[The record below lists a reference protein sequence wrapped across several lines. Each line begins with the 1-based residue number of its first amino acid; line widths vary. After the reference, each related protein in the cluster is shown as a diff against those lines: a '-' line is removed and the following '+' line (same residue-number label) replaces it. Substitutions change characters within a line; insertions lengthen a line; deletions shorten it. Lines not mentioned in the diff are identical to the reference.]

1 MKNKNRMIIFI
12 LIGVF
17 CVLAIIAAIYAQF
30 IATDYDDIG
39 DEPTINVGS
48 NNNNTGAERE
58 KNQDEIKTQ
67 FNNLFNNTVNTGDY
81 DLSTV
86 DKLYDDRDIVYSAYT
101 INESNDNYE
110 INVNLPVVNIAG
122 DVVSEFN
129 GITQELFADKAAE
142 VMNSVNAYKTIY
154 NVDYAVFI
162 NNGILSVAIKS
173 LLKEGNNPQRT
184 IVQTYN
190 YDLQTGQRVE
200 IGRILSNLGLTTDE
214 VQNKIRE
221 IVNEAAEAAN
231 ILEQSGY
238 SVFKRNLED
247 SMYNMNNLTT
257 YMLGP
262 SNELYIIFAYGNRN
276 FTSEMDI
283 VLYE

>member
-30 IATDYDDIG
+30 VATDYDDIG
-39 DEPTINVGS
+39 DEPTINVG
-48 NNNNTGAERE
+48 NNNNTGVERE

-86 DKLYDDRDIVYSAYT
+86 DKLYDDKDIVYSAYT

-122 DVVSEFN
+122 DIVSEFN

-190 YDLQTGQRVE
+190 YDLQTGERVE

>member
-30 IATDYDDIG
+30 VATDYDDIG
-39 DEPTINVGS
+39 DEPTINVG
-48 NNNNTGAERE
+48 NNNNTGVERE

-67 FNNLFNNTVNTGDY
+67 FNGLFTNTVNTGDY

-142 VMNSVNAYKTIY
+142 VINSVNAYKTIY

-190 YDLQTGQRVE
+190 YDLQTGERVE

>member
-39 DEPTINVGS
+39 DEPTINVG
-48 NNNNTGAERE
+48 NNNNTGVERE

-67 FNNLFNNTVNTGDY
+67 FNGLFTNTVNTGDY

-190 YDLQTGQRVE
+190 YDLQTGERVE

-262 SNELYIIFAYGNRN
+262 LNELYIIFAYGNRN

>member
-30 IATDYDDIG
+30 VATDYDDIG
-39 DEPTINVGS
+39 DEPTINVG
-48 NNNNTGAERE
+48 NNNNTGVERE

-67 FNNLFNNTVNTGDY
+67 FNGLFTNTVNAGDY
-81 DLSTV
+81 DLSSV

-190 YDLQTGQRVE
+190 YDLQTGERVE

>member
-1 MKNKNRMIIFI
+1 
-12 LIGVF
+12 
-17 CVLAIIAAIYAQF
+17 
-30 IATDYDDIG
+30 
-39 DEPTINVGS
+39 
-48 NNNNTGAERE
+48 
-58 KNQDEIKTQ
+58 
-67 FNNLFNNTVNTGDY
+67 
-81 DLSTV
+81 
-86 DKLYDDRDIVYSAYT
+86 
-101 INESNDNYE
+101 
-110 INVNLPVVNIAG
+110 
-122 DVVSEFN
+122 
-129 GITQELFADKAAE
+129 
-142 VMNSVNAYKTIY
+142 MNSVNAYKTIY

-190 YDLQTGQRVE
+190 YDLQTGERVE

>member
-39 DEPTINVGS
+39 DEPTINVG
-48 NNNNTGAERE
+48 NNNNTGVERE

-67 FNNLFNNTVNTGDY
+67 FNGLFTNTVNTGDY

-200 IGRILSNLGLTTDE
+200 IGKILSNLGLTTDE

-221 IVNEAAEAAN
+221 IVTEAADAAN

-247 SMYNMNNLTT
+247 AMYNMNNLST

>member
-39 DEPTINVGS
+39 DEPTINVG
-48 NNNNTGAERE
+48 NNNNTGVERE

-67 FNNLFNNTVNTGDY
+67 VNGLFTNTVNTGDY

-190 YDLQTGQRVE
+190 YDLQTGERVE

>member
-39 DEPTINVGS
+39 DEPTINVG
-48 NNNNTGAERE
+48 NNNNTGVERE

-67 FNNLFNNTVNTGDY
+67 FNGLFTNTVNTGDY

-190 YDLQTGQRVE
+190 YDLQTGERVE
-200 IGRILSNLGLTTDE
+200 IGRILSNLGLTIDE

>member
-39 DEPTINVGS
+39 DEPTINVG
-48 NNNNTGAERE
+48 NNNNTGVERE

-67 FNNLFNNTVNTGDY
+67 FNGLFTNTVNTGDY

-190 YDLQTGQRVE
+190 YDLQTGERVE
-200 IGRILSNLGLTTDE
+200 IGRRLSNLGLTTDE

-257 YMLGP
+257 YMLAP

>member
-39 DEPTINVGS
+39 DEPTINVGN
-48 NNNNTGAERE
+48 NNNNTGVERE

-86 DKLYDDRDIVYSAYT
+86 DKLYDDKDIVYSAYT

-122 DVVSEFN
+122 DIVSEFN

-200 IGRILSNLGLTTDE
+200 IGKILSNLGLTTDE

-221 IVNEAAEAAN
+221 IVTEAADAAN

-247 SMYNMNNLTT
+247 AMYNMNNLST

-262 SNELYIIFAYGNRN
+262 SNELYIIFAYGNKN

>member
-30 IATDYDDIG
+30 VATDYDDIG
-39 DEPTINVGS
+39 DEPTINVG
-48 NNNNTGAERE
+48 NNNNTGIERE

-67 FNNLFNNTVNTGDY
+67 FNGLFTNTVNTGDY

-190 YDLQTGQRVE
+190 YDLQTGERVE

>member
-30 IATDYDDIG
+30 VATDYDDIG
-39 DEPTINVGS
+39 DEPTINVG
-48 NNNNTGAERE
+48 NNNNTGVERE

-67 FNNLFNNTVNTGDY
+67 FNGLFTNTVNTGDY

-190 YDLQTGQRVE
+190 YDLQTGERVE

-247 SMYNMNNLTT
+247 SMYNKNNLTT

>member
-39 DEPTINVGS
+39 DEPTINVG
-48 NNNNTGAERE
+48 NNNNTGVERE

-67 FNNLFNNTVNTGDY
+67 FNGLFTNTVNAGDY

-190 YDLQTGQRVE
+190 YDLQTGERVE

>member
-200 IGRILSNLGLTTDE
+200 IGKILSNLGLTTDE

-221 IVNEAAEAAN
+221 IVTEAADAAN
-231 ILEQSGY
+231 VLEQSGY

-247 SMYNMNNLTT
+247 AMYNMNNLST

>member
-17 CVLAIIAAIYAQF
+17 CVLAIIEAIYAQF
-30 IATDYDDIG
+30 VATDYDDIG
-39 DEPTINVGS
+39 DEPTINVG
-48 NNNNTGAERE
+48 NNNNTGVERE

-67 FNNLFNNTVNTGDY
+67 FNGLFTNTVNAGDY

-190 YDLQTGQRVE
+190 YDLQTGERVE

>member
-30 IATDYDDIG
+30 VATDYDDIG
-39 DEPTINVGS
+39 DEPTINVG
-48 NNNNTGAERE
+48 NNNNTGVERE

-67 FNNLFNNTVNTGDY
+67 FNGLFTNTVNAGDY

-190 YDLQTGQRVE
+190 YDLQTGERVE

>member
-247 SMYNMNNLTT
+247 
-257 YMLGP
+257 
-262 SNELYIIFAYGNRN
+262 
-276 FTSEMDI
+276 
-283 VLYE
+283 

>member
-39 DEPTINVGS
+39 DEPTINVG
-48 NNNNTGAERE
+48 NNNNTGVERE

-67 FNNLFNNTVNTGDY
+67 FNGLFTNTVNAGGY

-190 YDLQTGQRVE
+190 YDLQTGERVE

>member
-39 DEPTINVGS
+39 DEPTINVG
-48 NNNNTGAERE
+48 NNNNTGVERE

-67 FNNLFNNTVNTGDY
+67 FNGLFTNTVNTGDY
-81 DLSTV
+81 DLSAV
-86 DKLYDDRDIVYSAYT
+86 DKLYDDKEIVYSAYT

-190 YDLQTGQRVE
+190 YDLQTDERVE

-247 SMYNMNNLTT
+247 SMYNMNNLST

>member
-30 IATDYDDIG
+30 VATDYDDIG
-39 DEPTINVGS
+39 DEPTINVG
-48 NNNNTGAERE
+48 NNNNTGVERE

-67 FNNLFNNTVNTGDY
+67 FNGLFTNTVNAGGY

-190 YDLQTGQRVE
+190 YDLQTGERVE

>member
-17 CVLAIIAAIYAQF
+17 CVLVIIAAIYAQF
-30 IATDYDDIG
+30 VATDYDDIG
-39 DEPTINVGS
+39 DEPTINVG
-48 NNNNTGAERE
+48 NNNNTGVERE

-67 FNNLFNNTVNTGDY
+67 FNGLFTNTVNAGDY

-190 YDLQTGQRVE
+190 YDLQTGERVE

>member
-17 CVLAIIAAIYAQF
+17 CVLVIIAAIYAQF
-30 IATDYDDIG
+30 VATDYDDIG
-39 DEPTINVGS
+39 DEPTINVG
-48 NNNNTGAERE
+48 NNNNTGVERE
-58 KNQDEIKTQ
+58 KNQDKIKTQ
-67 FNNLFNNTVNTGDY
+67 FNGLFTNTVNAGGY

-190 YDLQTGQRVE
+190 YDLQTGERVE

>member
-39 DEPTINVGS
+39 DEPTINVG
-48 NNNNTGAERE
+48 NNNNTGVERE

-67 FNNLFNNTVNTGDY
+67 FNGLFTNTVNTGDY

-200 IGRILSNLGLTTDE
+200 IGKILSNLGLTTDE

-221 IVNEAAEAAN
+221 IVTEAADAAN

-247 SMYNMNNLTT
+247 AMYNMNNLST

-262 SNELYIIFAYGNRN
+262 SNELYIIFAYGNKN

>member
-17 CVLAIIAAIYAQF
+17 CVLVIIAAIYAQF
-30 IATDYDDIG
+30 VATDYDDIG
-39 DEPTINVGS
+39 DEPTINVG
-48 NNNNTGAERE
+48 NNNNTGVERE

-67 FNNLFNNTVNTGDY
+67 FNGLFTNTVNAGGY

-190 YDLQTGQRVE
+190 YDLQTGERVE

>member
-200 IGRILSNLGLTTDE
+200 IGKILSNLGLTTDE

-221 IVNEAAEAAN
+221 IVTEEADAAN
-231 ILEQSGY
+231 VLEESGY

-247 SMYNMNNLTT
+247 AMYNMNNLST

>member
-39 DEPTINVGS
+39 DEPTINVG
-48 NNNNTGAERE
+48 NNNNTGVERE

-67 FNNLFNNTVNTGDY
+67 FNGLFTNTVNAGDY

-200 IGRILSNLGLTTDE
+200 IGKILSNLGLTTDE

>member
-12 LIGVF
+12 LIGGF

-30 IATDYDDIG
+30 VATDYDDIG
-39 DEPTINVGS
+39 DEPTINVG
-48 NNNNTGAERE
+48 NNNNTGVERE

-67 FNNLFNNTVNTGDY
+67 FNGLFTNTVNAGDY

-190 YDLQTGQRVE
+190 YDLQTGERVE

-221 IVNEAAEAAN
+221 IVTEAADAAN

-247 SMYNMNNLTT
+247 AMYNMNNLST

-262 SNELYIIFAYGNRN
+262 SNELYIIFAYGNKN

>member
-39 DEPTINVGS
+39 DEPTINVG
-48 NNNNTGAERE
+48 NNNNTGVERE

-67 FNNLFNNTVNTGDY
+67 FNGLFTNTVNTGDY

-86 DKLYDDRDIVYSAYT
+86 DKLYDDRDIVYSDYT

-190 YDLQTGQRVE
+190 YDLQTGERVE

>member
-17 CVLAIIAAIYAQF
+17 CVLVIIAAIYAQF
-30 IATDYDDIG
+30 VATDYDDIG
-39 DEPTINVGS
+39 DEPTINVG
-48 NNNNTGAERE
+48 NNNNTGVERE

-67 FNNLFNNTVNTGDY
+67 FNGLFTNTVNAGGY

-190 YDLQTGQRVE
+190 YDLQTGERVE

-238 SVFKRNLED
+238 SVLKRNLED

>member
-12 LIGVF
+12 LIGGF

-30 IATDYDDIG
+30 VATDYDDIG
-39 DEPTINVGS
+39 DEPTINVG
-48 NNNNTGAERE
+48 NNNNTGVERE

-67 FNNLFNNTVNTGDY
+67 FNGLFTNTVNAGDY

-110 INVNLPVVNIAG
+110 INVNLHVVNIAG

-190 YDLQTGQRVE
+190 YDLQTGERVE

-221 IVNEAAEAAN
+221 IVTEAADAAN

-247 SMYNMNNLTT
+247 AMYNMNNLST

-262 SNELYIIFAYGNRN
+262 SNELYIIFAYGNKN

>member
-39 DEPTINVGS
+39 DEPTINVG
-48 NNNNTGAERE
+48 NNNNTGVERE

-67 FNNLFNNTVNTGDY
+67 FNGLFTNTVNTGAY

-110 INVNLPVVNIAG
+110 INVNLPVVNIPG

-200 IGRILSNLGLTTDE
+200 IGKILSNLGLTTDE

-221 IVNEAAEAAN
+221 IVTEAADAAN

-238 SVFKRNLED
+238 SVFKRNLEHA
-247 SMYNMNNLTT
+247 MYNMNNLST

-262 SNELYIIFAYGNRN
+262 SNELYVIFAYGNKN

>member
-30 IATDYDDIG
+30 VATDYDDIG
-39 DEPTINVGS
+39 DEPTINVGN
-48 NNNNTGAERE
+48 NNNNTGVERE

-86 DKLYDDRDIVYSAYT
+86 DKLYDDKDIVYSAYT

>member
-30 IATDYDDIG
+30 VATDYDDIG
-39 DEPTINVGS
+39 DEPTINVG
-48 NNNNTGAERE
+48 NNNNTGVERE

-67 FNNLFNNTVNTGDY
+67 FNGLFTNTVNTGDY

-190 YDLQTGQRVE
+190 YDLQTGERVE

>member
-1 MKNKNRMIIFI
+1 MKNKSRMIIFI

-39 DEPTINVGS
+39 DEPTINVG
-48 NNNNTGAERE
+48 NNNNTGVERE

-67 FNNLFNNTVNTGDY
+67 FNGLFTNTVNTGDY

-190 YDLQTGQRVE
+190 YDLQTGERVE